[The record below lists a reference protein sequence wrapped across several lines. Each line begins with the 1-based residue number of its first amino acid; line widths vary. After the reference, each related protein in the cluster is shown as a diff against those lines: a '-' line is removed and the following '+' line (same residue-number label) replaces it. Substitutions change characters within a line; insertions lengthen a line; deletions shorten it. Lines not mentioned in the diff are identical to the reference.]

1 MKWAFIILIALNLVI
16 LTAQWLN
23 KREIALLPEYEK
35 SEEGKEIVLLKERGL
50 IAAEGGLC
58 DLLGPIKHKKEADHI
73 LSGLDEDAS
82 LIRKITK
89 EKVMAP
95 GYWVYLEI
103 SEGASTTAELGK
115 LKAKNMDSFVISS
128 GMLKGHISLGVFDN
142 IDLAKRLVKDVAKS
156 NISLDIAEI
165 KKKEQEYWLLLPAD
179 YAAENKEKF
188 DKILASAQ
196 YDQEMRQISCKSVAS
211 EKQLP

>member
-95 GYWVYLEI
+95 GYWVYLEVSDDNSAA
-103 SEGASTTAELGK
+103 SELVK
-115 LKAKNMDSFVISS
+115 LKAKNIDSFVIIS
-128 GMLKGHISLGVFDN
+128 GKLKGHISLGVFEN
-142 IDLAKRLVKDVAKS
+142 IDLAKQMVKDIAK
-156 NISLDIAEI
+156 NDIILDIAEI
-165 KKKEQEYWLLLPAD
+165 MKKEKEYWLLLPSD

-188 DKILASAQ
+188 DEILASTQ

-211 EKQLP
+211 EK